1 MARKVCLIGPA
12 YPYRGGIAAFTE
24 RLARAFMANGDQVS
38 IFTFSLQYPKIF
50 FPGKTQFSNEPF
62 PHDLDIRRTINSIN
76 PFSWNFTANEIIK
89 SSPDLV
95 IINYW
100 LPYIAPALGSIAR
113 LIRKKGNFNT
123 IAIPHNIKPHEK
135 RIGDLALS
143 KYFVNS
149 VDGFLSMSGSV
160 INDLKE
166 INDQKPRVLSPHPL
180 YDHYKGGKDKLSA
193 REEMDLQRDTKYLL
207 FFGFIRDYKG
217 LDLLINAMSRLKR
230 QIKNL
235 KLIVAGEFYSSPDK
249 YYELI
254 DDLGLRQQ
262 IILKTEFIPDSKVG
276 LYFSVADLIVQPY
289 KSATQSGV
297 TQIAYHF
304 DKPMVV
310 TNVGG
315 LSELIPDG
323 KVGYVV
329 NPDEKSIADAIY
341 RFFRE
346 GKEHEF
352 VENIKEEKKKY
363 SWSTLLDN
371 IAQLENKIKQIKP

>member
-1 MARKVCLIGPA
+1 MAKKVCLIGPA

-24 RLARAFMANGDQVS
+24 RLARAFMANGYQVS
-38 IFTFSLQYPKIF
+38 IFTFYLQYPKIF

-62 PHDLDIRRTINSIN
+62 PHDLDIRRTVNSIN
-76 PFSWNFTANEIIK
+76 PFSWYVTANEISKI
-89 SSPDLV
+89 SPDLV

-113 LIRKKGNFNT
+113 LVRNKKNFNT
-123 IAIPHNIKPHEK
+123 LAIPHNIKPHEK
-135 RIGDLALS
+135 KIGDLALS

-149 VDGFLSMSGSV
+149 VDGFLPMSGSV
-160 INDLKE
+160 VDDLKE
-166 INDQKPRVLSPHPL
+166 INDQKPHVLSPHPL

-193 REEMDLQRDTKYLL
+193 REEMDLDRDTKYLL
-207 FFGFIRDYKG
+207 FFGLIRDYKG
-217 LDLLINAMSRLKR
+217 LDLLIRAMSFLKNR
-230 QIKNL
+230 VKNL
-235 KLIVAGEFYSSPDK
+235 KLIVAGEFYSNSDK
-249 YYELI
+249 YLELI
-254 DDLGLRQQ
+254 DDLGLKQH
-262 IILKTEFIPDSKVG
+262 ILLNAEFIPDSKVG

-304 DKPMVV
+304 NKPMIV

-315 LSELIPDG
+315 LSELVPDG

-329 NPDEKSIADAIY
+329 NPDEKSISDAIY
-341 RFFRE
+341 RFFKE
-346 GKEHEF
+346 GKESEF

-363 SWSTLLDN
+363 SWTTLMENIERLDKKVK
-371 IAQLENKIKQIKP
+371 EIKN

>member
-12 YPYRGGIAAFTE
+12 YPYRGGIAAFNE
-24 RLARAFMANGDQVS
+24 RMARAFKANGDQVY
-38 IFTFSLQYPKIF
+38 IFTFSLQYPKVF
-50 FPGKTQFSNEPF
+50 FPGKTQFSNEPL
-62 PHDLDIRRTINSIN
+62 PHDLDIRRTINSIG
-76 PFSWNFTANEIIK
+76 PFSWYHTADELVK
-89 SSPDLV
+89 LSPDLV

-100 LPYIAPALGSIAR
+100 LPYIAPALGSVAR
-113 LIRKKGNFNT
+113 LIRKKGEFNI
-123 IAIPHNIKPHEK
+123 IAIAHNIKPHEK
-135 RIGDLALS
+135 KFGDMALS
-143 KYFVNS
+143 KFFVGS
-149 VDGFLSMSGSV
+149 ADGFLSMSKSV
-160 INDLKE
+160 VTDLKN
-166 INDQKPRVLSPHPL
+166 IDSRKPGILSPHPL

-217 LDLLINAMSRLKR
+217 LDLIIKAMSRLKS

-235 KLIVAGEFYSSPDK
+235 KLIVAGEFYSNPEK

-254 DDLGLRQQ
+254 DDLGLRQH
-262 IILKTEFIPDSKVG
+262 IIMQTEFIPDSKVG

-304 DKPMVV
+304 EKPMVV

-315 LSELIPDG
+315 LSELIPHG

-329 NPDEKSIADAIY
+329 EPDEESIANAVY
-341 RFFRE
+341 KYF
-346 GKEHEF
+346 KENKEQEF
-352 VENIKEEKKKY
+352 IENIKREKKKY
-363 SWSTLLDN
+363 SWSTLLEN
-371 IAQLENKIKQIKP
+371 IETLDRKITALKS